1 MFKLK
6 YLAKGRMAG
15 AVESV
20 PVQKGFFYRS
30 QVTGNKAGS
39 PSAKHP
45 YQRPYF

>member
-1 MFKLK
+1 MSKLK
-6 YLAKGRMAG
+6 YLAQERMTA
-15 AVESV
+15 AVDSV